1 MNNFC
6 FGFVI
11 FILLCMHTG
20 RLHAQ
25 ENPEVTGE
33 WIENLVEDMVSRSDG
48 EADASELLDYL
59 YSLRDKPLNLNHAT
73 AEELAQMRL
82 LTDFQIQSLMEYI
95 KTNGELASL
104 YELQYIPGYSEE
116 LVKRLMP
123 FVRVSEEDRP
133 VDDMQ
138 EISSIPGKGMII
150 VRMQQALESQ
160 AGFRD
165 TSGTGETVSANEL
178 YTGSPGRY
186 FLQYRYQVST
196 RILAGITLEK
206 DNGEPFLCKG
216 KIPVT
221 DYYSLHFMASNIG
234 FIKSLAIGDY
244 QVGFG
249 QGLTWWSGYGYG
261 KGSSIQNLKKSR
273 QGLRPHTS
281 ADENRYMRGIAA
293 TLVFG
298 KWEGTFLVSR
308 KAIDAH
314 VTFYDS
320 SRREP
325 VYFSSFQTTGIHAI
339 ASEIRD
345 KDAVTEEA
353 AGGHIMYRGDRM
365 NLGLTYMHTS
375 WNAAYSPSFQPYKL
389 YSFRGRS
396 IDNGGFDYEVRM
408 GKFLLF
414 GESSVC
420 GTGGWA
426 TMNGLSLNLQREI
439 YLSLIQRN
447 YSKDYFSPYLSAF
460 SESWGA
466 ANERGVYSGL
476 SLKPLRNL
484 QLTAYMDIF
493 SFPWLKYKVNNS
505 SSGSD
510 FLLLAEYFG
519 GEGWVLSLRYQQEQ
533 GMTNGNAENPGIAP
547 LSQTKKEKLRLNLTA
562 SPSAGLSLRSRL
574 EVQRLQRGTGTPENA
589 FLLYQDVLYRF
600 TIIPLRV
607 VLRYSMFRA
616 ASYDSRI
623 YSYENDMQYVYSVP
637 SYYGEG
643 MRYYLLLNWK
653 ASSKIDL
660 WFKAGRTVYT
670 DRSSVGT
677 GPAMIDA
684 NHKTDIGIELR
695 MRF

>member
-1 MNNFC
+1 MKLFC
-6 FGFVI
+6 LVTAMFSLFC
-11 FILLCMHTG
+11 ILPGGLI
-20 RLHAQ
+20 AQ
-25 ENPEVTGE
+25 TNPEANGE
-33 WIENLVEDMVSRSDG
+33 WIENLVEDMISRSEG

-59 YSLRDKPLNLNHAT
+59 YSLKDKPLNLNHAT

-82 LTDFQIQSLMEYI
+82 LTDFQIQSMEEYI
-95 KTNGELASL
+95 KTNGELASI
-104 YELQYIPGYSEE
+104 YELQYIPGFSEE
-116 LVKRLMP
+116 LVRRLMP
-123 FVRVSEEDRP
+123 FVKVCDEDRP
-133 VDDMQ
+133 ADDLQ

-150 VRMQQALESQ
+150 VRMQQTLESQ

-165 TSGTGETVSANEL
+165 TSGTAETVSANEL
-178 YTGSPGRY
+178 YAGSPGRY
-186 FLQYRYQVST
+186 FLQYRYQVSS

-216 KIPVT
+216 KVPVT
-221 DYYSLHFMASNIG
+221 DYYSLHFMANNIG

-281 ADENRYMRGIAA
+281 ADENRYLRGIAA

-314 VTFYDS
+314 VTYFDS
-320 SRREP
+320 SRHEP

-339 ASEIRD
+339 ASEVRD
-345 KDAVTEEA
+345 KDAITEEA
-353 AGGHIMYRGDRM
+353 AGGHLMYRGDRM
-365 NLGLTYMHTS
+365 NMGVTYMHTS
-375 WNAAYSPSFQPYKL
+375 WNAAYSPSSQLYKF

-396 IDNGGFDYEVRM
+396 IDNGGYDYEARL

-414 GESSVC
+414 GESSLC
-420 GTGGWA
+420 GSGGWA

-439 YLSLIQRN
+439 YLSIIQRN
-447 YSKDYFSPYLSAF
+447 YSMNYFSPYLSAF
-460 SESWGA
+460 AESWGA

-476 SLKPLRNL
+476 SLKPLRNVL
-484 QLTAYMDIF
+484 LTAYVDLF
-493 SFPWLKYKVNNS
+493 SFPWLKYKVSNS

-510 FLLLAEYFG
+510 FLLLAEYTG
-519 GEGWVLSLRYQQEQ
+519 REGWVLSLRYQKEQ
-533 GMTNGNAENPGIAP
+533 GMTDGNEENPGIAP
-547 LSQTKKEKLRLNLTA
+547 LIQTRKEKLRMNLTS
-562 SPSAGLSLRSRL
+562 SPSAELSLRSRL
-574 EVQRLQRGTGTPENA
+574 EVQRLHRETGSPENA
-589 FLLYQDVLYRF
+589 FLLYQDALYKFRV
-600 TIIPLRV
+600 IPLRV
-607 VLRYSMFRA
+607 VLRYSMFRS

-623 YSYENDMQYVYSVP
+623 YSYESDMQYVYSVP

-670 DRSSVGT
+670 DRNSVGT
-677 GPAMIDA
+677 GTAMIDA
-684 NHKTDIGIELR
+684 NHKTDMGIELR